1 MAKTEK
7 CPECGSRYIGEG
19 VLSGYANLTVRGKS
33 FSSSKIIAQVCSNCG
48 LILEL
53 RVDKPEKFTPRNPE
67 Y

>member
-1 MAKTEK
+1 MVKTEK

-19 VLSGYANLTVRGKS
+19 LFSGYANLTVKGRG
-33 FSSSKIIAQVCSNCG
+33 FSSSKVIAQVCSNCG

-53 RVDKPEKFTPRNPE
+53 RVDKPEKFFPKENK